1 MKPNLMANPNLTID
15 IDKILVHSI
24 NVNSIIGK
32 VRRHHLACHLVQF
45 KPDIVLL
52 SETCLNKYHKL
63 QFSNYSSIRTDKSAG
78 TRGTGILIKSRFV
91 HKVVLLKNV
100 SSFEYTAIEIKCTN
114 GSKLLVVSVY
124 ASHNTQFDDLS
135 KNFERMNNYNYII
148 CGSDLNARHVNWSNY
163 ITNENCTFY
172 NSESYG

>member
-24 NVNSIIGK
+24 NANSIIGK

-63 QFSNYSSIRTDKSAG
+63 QFSNYSFIRTDKSAG
-78 TRGTGILIKSRFV
+78 TRGTGILIKS
-91 HKVVLLKNV
+91 HL
-100 SSFEYTAIEIKCTN
+100 YTK
-114 GSKLLVVSVY
+114 
-124 ASHNTQFDDLS
+124 
-135 KNFERMNNYNYII
+135 
-148 CGSDLNARHVNWSNY
+148 
-163 ITNENCTFY
+163 
-172 NSESYG
+172 